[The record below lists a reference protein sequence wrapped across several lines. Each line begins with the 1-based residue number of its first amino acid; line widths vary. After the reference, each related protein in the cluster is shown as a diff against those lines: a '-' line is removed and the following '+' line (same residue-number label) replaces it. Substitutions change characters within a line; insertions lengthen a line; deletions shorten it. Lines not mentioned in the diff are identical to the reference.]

1 MAFAKY
7 FLFKGLVL
15 IALVPFMPKDSMSTF
30 VLAVIAFLVA
40 WRILD
45 AIAPSLRNMK

>member
-1 MAFAKY
+1 MAFTKY

-30 VLAVIAFLVA
+30 GLAGIASLVV

-45 AIAPSLRNMK
+45 AIESPPRNMK